1 MSLCQ
6 CTVKHSESDA
16 EGCCFSAS
24 GGLKVCLHWS
34 GEEEQE
40 RCQTY
45 AQGTLSAEE
54 ICIDLARRIGIT
66 PLCYS
71 LFALYD
77 TQSRVWLP
85 PNHLFKISKDTNL
98 NLLFRMR

>member
-1 MSLCQ
+1 MGLCRRSNRGVGSSGGGGRSWGGSLGA
-6 CTVKHSESDA
+6 ESLY
-16 EGCCFSAS
+16 GVFSA
-24 GGLKVCLHWS
+24 
-34 GEEEQE
+34 
-40 RCQTY
+40 
-45 AQGTLSAEE
+45 
-54 ICIDLARRIGIT
+54 GIT

-85 PNHLFKISKDTNL
+85 PNHLFEIGKDTNL

>member
-1 MSLCQ
+1 M
-6 CTVKHSESDA
+6 
-16 EGCCFSAS
+16 GFF
-24 GGLKVCLHWS
+24 GGLFSFSVGCEFFAGSAALH
-34 GEEEQE
+34 GN
-40 RCQTY
+40 R
-45 AQGTLSAEE
+45 ALFA
-54 ICIDLARRIGIT
+54 GIT

-85 PNHLFKISKDTNL
+85 PNHLFKIGKDTNL

>member
-1 MSLCQ
+1 M
-6 CTVKHSESDA
+6 
-16 EGCCFSAS
+16 EGWFFFFLVL
-24 GGLKVCLHWS
+24 G
-34 GEEEQE
+34 
-40 RCQTY
+40 RI
-45 AQGTLSAEE
+45 LS
-54 ICIDLARRIGIT
+54 IFVLAAVRFFAAAPDGNGVLLAGIT